1 MSEPSPPILEIRNL
15 SVSYATPRGAVR
27 ALAHVDLTVPKGEIV
42 GIVGESGCG
51 KTTLISTVT
60 RLLPGNA
67 TVTGGSILFNGREV
81 LAMNEAELRRLRGGG
96 IAMVFQDPM
105 TSLNPVLSIGTQMV
119 DVQFREQRSTAEKRA
134 AAIAMLKRVGIPD
147 AESRLD
153 DHSHQ
158 FSGGMRQRIA
168 IAMALLTNPSLL
180 IADEPTTAL
189 DVTMEAQIIHLLR
202 ELKREFAGSILFNSH
217 NLGLIAELCD
227 WVTVMY
233 AGEVVE
239 SGPVGALFHT
249 PGHPYTQALL
259 RCDPARMATRAAD
272 LPTIPGEVPNL
283 LAPPAGCVF
292 ADRCP
297 AAIQRCRVT
306 VPPPVPLGPG
316 HQARCI
322 RIDDAAAA

>member
-1 MSEPSPPILEIRNL
+1 MSELSPTILQISDL
-15 SVSYATPRGAVR
+15 SVAYATPRGAVR
-27 ALAHVDLTVPKGEIV
+27 ALAHVDLTVPRGEIV

-51 KTTLISTVT
+51 KTTLISAVL
-60 RLLPGNA
+60 RLLAGNA
-67 TVTGGSILFNGREV
+67 TVTSGSILFNGRDV
-81 LAMNEAELRRLRGGG
+81 LAMNGTELRRLRGGG

-105 TSLNPVLSIGTQMV
+105 TALNPVLSIGTQMV
-119 DVQFREQRSTAEKRA
+119 DVQFRERRSTAQKRRA
-134 AAIAMLKRVGIPD
+134 AAAMLKRVGIPD

-153 DHSHQ
+153 DYPHQ

-202 ELKREFAGSILFNSH
+202 ELKQEFAGSILFISH

-227 WVTVMY
+227 RVTVMY

-239 SGPVGALFHT
+239 SGPVEALFHY

-259 RCDPARMATRAAD
+259 RCDPARVEQKTVE

-283 LAPPAGCVF
+283 LSPPSGCVF
-292 ADRCP
+292 TDRCP
-297 AAIQRCRVT
+297 IAIDRCRVT
-306 VPPPVPLGPG
+306 VPPPIALGPG
-316 HQARCI
+316 HAARCI
-322 RIDDAAAA
+322 RIPENVAA

>member
-1 MSEPSPPILEIRNL
+1 MSERTAPILEVRDL
-15 SVSYATPRGAVR
+15 SVAYATPRGAVR
-27 ALAHVDLTVPKGEIV
+27 ALAHVDLTVPRGEIV

-51 KTTLISTVT
+51 KTTLISTVL

-67 TVTGGSILFNGREV
+67 TVTSGSIRFERREV
-81 LAMNEAELRRLRGGG
+81 LEMGEAELRKLRGGG

-105 TSLNPVLSIGTQMV
+105 TALNPVMSVGRQMI
-119 DVQFREQRSTAEKRA
+119 DVQFRERRSVAEKRA
-134 AAIAMLKRVGIPD
+134 AAVALLRRVGIPD

-153 DHSHQ
+153 DYPHQ

-202 ELKREFAGSILFNSH
+202 ELKREFAGSILFISH

-227 WVTVMY
+227 RVTVMY

-239 SGPVGALFHT
+239 SGPVGALFHN

-259 RCDPARMATRAAD
+259 RCDPARIEERTAE
-272 LPTIPGEVPNL
+272 LPTIPGDVPNL
-283 LAPPAGCVF
+283 LARPVGCVF

-297 AAIQRCRVT
+297 AAIDLCRRT
-306 VPPPVPLGPG
+306 IPAPVSLGPD

-322 RIDDAAAA
+322 RIGHAAAA

>member
-1 MSEPSPPILEIRNL
+1 MSERSAPILEIANL

-27 ALAHVDLTVPKGEIV
+27 ALAHVDLVVPRGEIV

-51 KTTLISTVT
+51 KTTLISTVM

-67 TVTGGSILFNGREV
+67 MVNGGSILFNGRDV
-81 LAMNEAELRRLRGGG
+81 LAMDEADMRRLRGGG

-105 TSLNPVLSIGTQMV
+105 TTLNPVLSIGTQMI
-119 DVQFREQRSTAEKRA
+119 DVQFREQRPTAEKRSA
-134 AAIAMLKRVGIPD
+134 AVAMLNRVGIPD
-147 AESRLD
+147 AQSRLD
-153 DHSHQ
+153 DYPHQ

-202 ELKREFAGSILFNSH
+202 ELKREFAGSILFVSH

-239 SGPVGALFHT
+239 SGPVGALFHNA
-249 PGHPYTQALL
+249 GHPYTQALL
-259 RCDPARMATRAAD
+259 RCDPARVQRRTVD
-272 LPTIPGEVPNL
+272 LPTIPGDVPNL

-297 AAIQRCRVT
+297 IAIERCRET
-306 VPPPVPLGPG
+306 VPPPMPLGPG
-316 HQARCI
+316 HHARCI
-322 RIDDAAAA
+322 RIDHAAAA

>member
-1 MSEPSPPILEIRNL
+1 MSERSAAILEVKDL
-15 SVSYATPRGAVR
+15 SVAYATPRGAVR
-27 ALAHVDLTVPKGEIV
+27 ALAHVDLTVPRGEIV

-51 KTTLISTVT
+51 KTTLISAVL

-67 TVTGGSILFNGREV
+67 GVTGGSILFNGREV
-81 LAMNEAELRRLRGGG
+81 LAMGDAELRRLRGGG

-105 TSLNPVLSIGTQMV
+105 TALNPVLSIGRLMT
-119 DVQFREQRSTAEKRA
+119 DVQFREQRSTPEKRA
-134 AAIAMLKRVGIPD
+134 AAVAMLRRVGIPD

-153 DHSHQ
+153 DYPHQ

-202 ELKREFAGSILFNSH
+202 ELRRDFAGSILFISH

-227 WVTVMY
+227 RVTVMY

-239 SGPVGALFHT
+239 GGPVGALFHN

-259 RCDPARMATRAAD
+259 RCDPARIERRTAE

-283 LAPPAGCVF
+283 LQPPAGCVF

-297 AAIQRCRVT
+297 EAIERCRRT
-306 VPPPVPLGPG
+306 VPSPVPLGAG

>member
-1 MSEPSPPILEIRNL
+1 MSEPSAILEVHDL
-15 SVSYATPRGAVR
+15 SLAYATPRGAVR
-27 ALAHVDLTVPKGEIV
+27 ALAHVDLTVPRGEIV

-51 KTTLISTVT
+51 KTTLISAIL
-60 RLLPGNA
+60 RLLPANA
-67 TVTGGSILFNGREV
+67 AVTGGSILFNGRDV
-81 LAMNEAELRRLRGGG
+81 MAMSEAEMRRLRGGG

-105 TSLNPVLSIGTQMV
+105 TALNPVLSIGTQMT
-119 DVQFREQRSTAEKRA
+119 DVQFRERRGTAEKRA
-134 AAIAMLKRVGIPD
+134 AAIAMLRRVGIPD
-147 AESRLD
+147 AQSRLD
-153 DHSHQ
+153 DHPHQ

-202 ELKREFAGSILFNSH
+202 ELKHDFAGSILFISH

-227 WVTVMY
+227 RVTVMY

-259 RCDPARMATRAAD
+259 RCDPARIERRTAD

-283 LAPPAGCVF
+283 LTPPRGCVF

-297 AAIQRCRVT
+297 IAIERCRSS
-306 VPPPVPLGPG
+306 VPPPAALGPG
-316 HQARCI
+316 HHARCI
-322 RIDDAAAA
+322 RIADAAAA

>member
-1 MSEPSPPILEIRNL
+1 MSERSAPILEIANL

-27 ALAHVDLTVPKGEIV
+27 ALAHVDLVVPRGEIV

-51 KTTLISTVT
+51 KTTLISTVM

-67 TVTGGSILFNGREV
+67 TVNGGTILFNGRDV
-81 LAMNEAELRRLRGGG
+81 LAMDEADMRRLRGGG

-105 TSLNPVLSIGTQMV
+105 TTLNPVLSIGTQMI
-119 DVQFREQRSTAEKRA
+119 DVQFREQRTTAEKRA
-134 AAIAMLKRVGIPD
+134 AAIAMLNRVGIPD
-147 AESRLD
+147 AQSRLD
-153 DHSHQ
+153 DYPHQ

-202 ELKREFAGSILFNSH
+202 ELKREFAGSILFVSH

-239 SGPVGALFHT
+239 SGPVGALFHNA
-249 PGHPYTQALL
+249 GHPYTQALL
-259 RCDPARMATRAAD
+259 RCDPARVQRRTVD
-272 LPTIPGEVPNL
+272 LPTIPGDVPNL

-297 AAIQRCRVT
+297 IAIERCRET
-306 VPPPVPLGPG
+306 VPPPMPLGPG
-316 HQARCI
+316 HHARCI
-322 RIDDAAAA
+322 RIDHAAAA

>member
-1 MSEPSPPILEIRNL
+1 MSEPSSTILGIKNL
-15 SVSYATPRGAVR
+15 SVAYATPRGSVR
-27 ALAHVDLTVPKGEIV
+27 ALAHIDLTVPKGEIV

-51 KTTLISTVT
+51 KTTLIFAVT

-67 TVTGGSILFNGREV
+67 TVTAGSILFNGQDV
-81 LAMNEAELRRLRGGG
+81 LAMGETELRTLRGGD

-105 TSLNPVLSIGTQMV
+105 TTLNPVLSIGTQMV
-119 DVQFREQRSTAEKRA
+119 DVQFREQRSRAEKRA

-147 AESRLD
+147 AASRLD
-153 DHSHQ
+153 DYPHQ
-158 FSGGMRQRIA
+158 FSGGMRQRVA

-202 ELKREFAGSILFNSH
+202 ELKRDFAGSILFISH

-227 WVTVMY
+227 RVTVMY

-239 SGPVGALFHT
+239 SGPVSALFHKA
-249 PGHPYTQALL
+249 GHPYTQALL
-259 RCDPARMATRAAD
+259 RCDPARVEQKTAE
-272 LPTIPGEVPNL
+272 LPTIAGEVPNL

-297 AAIQRCRVT
+297 VAIDRCRVT

-322 RIDDAAAA
+322 RIDHAAAA